1 MLVDEGARVD
11 EFLGIQHVGLLGHV
25 LVHVGVELADSL
37 KSQFAAAL
45 EVDVLVDLLEFF
57 ELLRREFIEA
67 QGLVSDL
74 GDSRSTSLMKLNI
87 SGSPNPGVFLLLSGI
102 P

>member
-11 EFLGIQHVGLLGHV
+11 EFFGIQYVGLLGHV
-25 LVHVGVELADSL
+25 LVHVGVEFTDSL